1 MERSGAAKGDFVRTP
16 THARHWSRHASPR
29 IGVMWISLALCF
41 VLLVV
46 SWSFVLGWDRQQ
58 RVPFFSIESSSRAWR
73 FIEDLAGVGKVT
85 TPAYTEL
92 SEWWRIARLAYETL
106 AMSVLAIML
115 SGIAAF
121 LTFLL
126 GARNVMVGDLAPNA
140 GLLPRVVFLTVRMS
154 WALVRA
160 VPELVWAL
168 IVVFVFAPGILPGAM
183 ALAIHNY
190 GVLGKL
196 ASEVV
201 EGMDAKP
208 ARALQTAGAGRMKM
222 LMYGVLPQA
231 LPRFLTY
238 LLYRWEVVIRTTIVV
253 GFVAAGGLGME
264 FRLSTSNFHYTTV
277 TLLLGWYLILVLS
290 VDVVSSLLRR
300 LVK

>member
-1 MERSGAAKGDFVRTP
+1 MKIPVATRP
-16 THARHWSRHASPR
+16 TIRMMFPKM
-29 IGVMWISLALCF
+29 GVIRGSLAVSA
-41 VLLVV
+41 VLLVL
-46 SWSFVLGWDRQQ
+46 SWVFVLGWDRQQ
-58 RVPFFSIESSSRAWR
+58 RVPFFSAESAARAWS
-73 FIEDLAGVGKVT
+73 FMQDLAGVGRVT
-85 TPAYTEL
+85 SPAYGEL
-92 SEWWRIARLAYETL
+92 SEWWRVARLAYETL
-106 AMSVLAIML
+106 VMSVLAVML

-126 GARNVMVGDLAPNA
+126 GARNVMLGELAPNA
-140 GLLPRVVFLTVRMS
+140 GWVSRGVFLAVRMA
-154 WALVRA
+154 WAFVRA

-201 EGMDAKP
+201 EGIDAKP
-208 ARALQTAGAGRMKM
+208 ARALQTAGAGRTKM
-222 LMYGVLPQA
+222 LLYGVLPQA

-264 FRLSTSNFHYTTV
+264 FRLSMSNFHYTTV
-277 TLLLGWYLILVLS
+277 TLLLGWYLILVLG
-290 VDVVSSLLRR
+290 VDLVSSQLRR
-300 LVK
+300 LVR